1 MKTLMRVIIVIFL
14 IIGGGWVIYSSKDH
28 KIEKSIQKQLESRMD
43 RKFKVTDI
51 QDVSSE
57 NGEAYRVMVKMEGV
71 NKPFP
76 MSITPNEV
84 NNLYKY
90 EVIFELWSRQYREE
104 VKGIVAEHPFNIKN
118 IHSSIGLEDDV
129 DINIE
134 DVPSIQKVREKYG
147 DEVVIYNVTLTTDD
161 VYPVDTSLQ
170 QMEDKKIF
178 NLLQDFKE
186 KGMGHNLALTI
197 YYANSS
203 QTYNILI
210 NEVKKDVYHTPQ
222 NMKKARLKT
231 QEEVA
236 ESNEAA
242 QS

>member
-1 MKTLMRVIIVIFL
+1 MKKFLSTLL
-14 IIGGGWVIYSSKDH
+14 IIGIATWGYFTFKEHQIAQ
-28 KIEKSIQKQLESRMD
+28 KIENQLESRMD
-43 RKFKVTDI
+43 KNFKVTDI
-51 QDVSSE
+51 QEISSE
-57 NGEAYRVMVKMEGV
+57 NGEAYRVMVKMERV

-84 NNLYKY
+84 DNLYKY

-104 VKGIVAEHPFNIKN
+104 VKDIVAEHPFDIKN
-118 IHSSIGLEDDV
+118 VHSSIGLENDGN
-129 DINIE
+129 INIKN
-134 DVPSIQKVREKYG
+134 VPSIQEVREKYG
-147 DEVVIYNVTLTTDD
+147 DEVVIYNITLTTGDI
-161 VYPVDTSLQ
+161 YPVGTSLQ

-186 KGMGHNLALTI
+186 KGMGHNIALTV

-210 NEVKKDVYHTPQ
+210 NDVKKDVYHTPQ
-222 NMKKARLKT
+222 DMKKARLKT
-231 QEEVA
+231 QEEVV
-236 ESNEAA
+236 ESNEAP